1 MGLLLTVTAALVV
14 WIVIWALGNSG
25 LDAGLLALA
34 IIVLGATA
42 RLLAGYLPGRRG

>member
-1 MGLLLTVTAALVV
+1 MGLLLTVTAALVI
-14 WIVIWALGNSG
+14 WIVVWALGNSG

-34 IIVLGATA
+34 IIVLGATM